1 MTYTLGID
9 LHKRTS
15 AWVLIDG
22 EYKEIW
28 QKTSVLS
35 HPQHI
40 SSTISALPVPPSE
53 IKVAIEP
60 TCGWRW
66 VSDMLVQAGM
76 DVHFANPLQMRCISE
91 STQKH
96 DKGDARTLARMLQ
109 SGFFPE
115 AYKVS
120 DDIYALRTLL
130 RTRYFFVRQ
139 ATAAKNY
146 LQGVA
151 TTHGLHEYPGQHPL
165 KKPGRLYIKQGND
178 IISQALLAH
187 IDAHAERIKT
197 FDAPLKAMLL
207 RYPDTK
213 LLMTIPGVGF
223 LTALTV
229 VAEVGDMSRFKD
241 AGKLCSFAGLVP
253 SQRSSGDSI
262 RFGHITNRGSR
273 MLRTAVT
280 ESAMRIT
287 KTNAPRLYGYYERLA
302 AAKTKKQAR
311 VALARKLLTVM
322 WTMVCT
328 KTPYAEERVLCQASS
343 LSVAR
348 RIG

>member
-1 MTYTLGID
+1 MNTYTLGID

-40 SSTISALPVPPSE
+40 SSVIDSLPVPLSE

-139 ATAAKNY
+139 STATKNF

-151 TTHGLHEYPGQHPL
+151 TTRGLHEYPGEHPL
-165 KKPGRLYIKQGND
+165 KKPGRLYIEQGDD
-178 IISQALLAH
+178 IVSKALLAH
-187 IDAHAERIKT
+187 IDAHASRIKT
-197 FDAPLKAMLL
+197 FDAPLKSMLA
-207 RYPDTK
+207 RYPDAQ

-223 LTALTV
+223 LTALAV
-229 VAEVGDMSRFKD
+229 VAEAGDMRRFKD
-241 AGKLCSFAGLVP
+241 AGKLASFAGLVP
-253 SQRSSGDSI
+253 TQRSSGDSV
-262 RFGHITNRGSR
+262 RFGHISNRGSR
-273 MLRTAVT
+273 MLRTAIT
-280 ESAMRIT
+280 EAAMRIT
-287 KTNAPRLYGYYERLA
+287 KKNAPHLYSFYEQLA
-302 AAKTKKQAR
+302 AKKTAKQAR

-322 WTMVCT
+322 WAMVRT
-328 KTPYAEERVLCQASS
+328 QTPFEEQTTASIGSS
-343 LSVAR
+343 LSAAR
-348 RIG
+348 

>member
-35 HPQHI
+35 HPHHI
-40 SSTISALPVPPSE
+40 SSVISSLPVPPSS

-66 VSDMLVQAGM
+66 VSDMLVEAGM

-139 ATAAKNY
+139 ATATKNF

-151 TTHGLHEYPGQHPL
+151 TTRGLHEYPGQHPL
-165 KKPGRLYIKQGND
+165 KKPGRLYIKQGDD
-178 IISQALLAH
+178 IIAQSLLAH
-187 IDAHAERIKT
+187 IDSHAERIKT
-197 FDAPLKAMLL
+197 FDAPLKVMLA
-207 RYPDTK
+207 RYPDAR

-229 VAEVGDMSRFKD
+229 IAEAGDMRRFKD
-241 AGKLCSFAGLVP
+241 AGKLASFAGLVP
-253 SQRSSGDSI
+253 TQRSSGDSV
-262 RFGHITNRGSR
+262 RFGHISHRGSR
-273 MLRTAVT
+273 MLRTAIT
-280 ESAMRIT
+280 EAAMRIRS
-287 KTNAPRLYGYYERLA
+287 TNAPHLYSFYERLA
-302 AAKTKKQAR
+302 VAKTAKQAR
-311 VALARKLLTVM
+311 VALARKLLAVM
-322 WTMVCT
+322 WAMVRT
-328 KTPYAEERVLCQASS
+328 QTPFQEQTTVSAKSS
-343 LSVAR
+343 LSAAR
-348 RIG
+348 